1 MRRSKKISVTL
12 TSGVVAVAMAGCSP
26 EQVDISTFTSADQCA
41 AMGNSLDACEASFAA
56 AQENH
61 VQAAP
66 RFESRLDCEAEFGAQ
81 NCAPAEQQIAAMTA
95 GEEQSQEQQ
104 QQQASGGSFFMPLM
118 LGYMMCSALAPRQAV
133 AAQPLYRT
141 AGGNYTTP
149 AGTNMGRSIGGTQ
162 TMARSAVRPATSART
177 VSRGGFGSNQ
187 ARGVTSSR
195 GYGSSGMG

>member
-41 AMGNSLDACEASFAA
+41 AMGNSIDACEASFAA

-81 NCAPAEQQIAAMTA
+81 NCAPAEAQIAAMT
-95 GEEQSQEQQ
+95 GEEQPQ

-118 LGYMMCSALAPRQAV
+118 LGYMMGSALAPRQAV

-149 AGTNMGRSIGGTQ
+149 AGTNVGRSLGGTQ
-162 TMARSAVRPATSART
+162 TVARSAVRPATQART